1 MINDLHANQITVKTF
16 DLGPQPVINRQGGSM
31 MVSKNTTQKSG
42 GGIGSGIGS
51 GIGGGLKKPTNVK
64 TNLAGSS

>member
-1 MINDLHANQITVKTF
+1 MINDLHKNQITVKTF

-31 MVSKNTTQKSG
+31 MVQKNTTQKS

-51 GIGGGLKKPTNVK
+51 GIGGGLRKPTNVK
-64 TNLAGSS
+64 TNLVA